1 MKCLVV
7 DDNKLARMSLIQ
19 MALQSKILEVEGECA
34 SAIEAFEFLRANTV
48 DILFL
53 DVEMP
58 EMSGIDLVKSLT
70 QKPVVILTTS
80 NKDYAAEAFDLSLA
94 DFLVKPFT
102 FPRFMQAVQKASD
115 LLLKE
120 DSEISNIGNDYL
132 FIKENKAIKKLAI
145 NSILWMEAMGD
156 YVKIQA
162 DKKTH
167 IVHISLRLLEEKM
180 NPNLF
185 IRVHRSYI
193 ISIDKID
200 SIENGVINLGGK
212 SIPLAE
218 TYKTSLNKKLN
229 PI

>member
-1 MKCLVV
+1 MKCLIV
-7 DDNKLARMSLIQ
+7 DDNKLARMSLNQ
-19 MALQSKILEVEGECA
+19 MAVQSKILEVAGECA
-34 SAIEAFEFLRANTV
+34 SAIEAFEFLRTNLV

-58 EMSGIDLVKSLT
+58 EMSGIELVKSLT

-115 LLLKE
+115 LLQRS
-120 DSEISNIGNDYL
+120 DSEISNIGSDYL
-132 FIKENKAIKKLAI
+132 FIKENKAVKKLAI

-156 YVKIQA
+156 YVKINT
-162 DKKTH
+162 DKKTY
-167 IVHISLRLLEEKM
+167 IVHTSLRVLEEKM
-180 NPNLF
+180 NPALF

-193 ISIDKID
+193 ISIDKIEW
-200 SIENGVINLGGK
+200 IEDGVINIAGK
-212 SIPLAE
+212 SIPLAD
-218 TYKTSLNKKLN
+218 TYKTLLNRRLN

>member
-1 MKCLVV
+1 
-7 DDNKLARMSLIQ
+7 MSLNQ

-34 SAIEAFEFLRANTV
+34 SAIEAFEFLRTNTV

-115 LLLKE
+115 LMHKE

-132 FIKENKAIKKLAI
+132 FIKENKAVKKLAI
-145 NSILWMEAMGD
+145 DSVLWMEAMGD

-167 IVHISLRLLEEKM
+167 IVHTSLRLLEEKM

-200 SIENGVINLGGK
+200 SIENGVINVGGK

-218 TYKTSLNKKLN
+218 TYKNSLNKKLN